1 MRPLCQHMSPEEG
14 GRREEGMQE
23 GSVGRWEGGEGE
35 NDSESKKCRLTG
47 VNAKRESIQRGMDGK
62 RE

>member
-1 MRPLCQHMSPEEG
+1 MSPEEG
-14 GRREEGMQE
+14 GRKEEGMQE
-23 GSVGRWEGGEGE
+23 GSVGRWEGGDGK

-47 VNAKRESIQRGMDGK
+47 VNTKRESIKRGMDGN